1 MRLAPSSRILAAMLA
16 AALLAAPG
24 ALAAGAERPL
34 TEQQYLDIPGIG
46 RVPIPLPPG
55 ARVFSPQRRP
65 TAPVEPELTPERAPQ
80 TARDSLDD
88 LIRRLSLAESDEEE
102 SALAQAI
109 GRLWAR
115 SASPTVDLLM
125 HRALVAVGVGA
136 ESLALDLFDRIVILE
151 PEWAEALVGRANV
164 RIALGDLDG
173 AERDLE
179 SALRLEPRRF
189 DALGALGALRE
200 RAGAAARALEAYR
213 RARALDPRREEW
225 RKAEERLRL
234 EVEGR
239 DI

>member
-1 MRLAPSSRILAAMLA
+1 MRLAPSSRFFAAALA
-16 AALLAAPG
+16 AAIFAAPG
-24 ALAAGAERPL
+24 ALAAGAERPF

-55 ARVFSPQRRP
+55 ARVFPPQRR
-65 TAPVEPELTPERAPQ
+65 TAPLEPEFAPERPPEI
-80 TARDSLDD
+80 ARDSLDD
-88 LIRRLSLAESDEEE
+88 LIRRLTLAESEEE
-102 SALAQAI
+102 GSALAQAI

-115 SASPTVDLLM
+115 SGSATADLLLR
-125 HRALVAVGVGA
+125 RAMGA
-136 ESLALDLFDRIVILE
+136 ASLGADSLALDLFDRIVILE
-151 PEWAEALVGRANV
+151 PAWVEALVGRANV
-164 RIALGDLDG
+164 RLALGDLDG

-179 SALRLEPRRF
+179 SAVRLEPRRF
-189 DALGALGALRE
+189 DALGTLGALRE
-200 RAGAAARALEAYR
+200 RVGAPARALEAYR

>member
-1 MRLAPSSRILAAMLA
+1 MLVAAPLA
-16 AALLAAPG
+16 AAPLPDSG
-24 ALAAGAERPL
+24 ALADGRERPF
-34 TEQQYLDIPGIG
+34 TEQQYVDIPGIG

-55 ARVFSPQRRP
+55 ARVFSPQRRS
-65 TAPVEPELTPERAPQ
+65 APLAPELAPEHAPEI
-80 TARDSLDD
+80 ARDSLDD
-88 LIRRLSLAESDEEE
+88 LIRRLSLADSEEE
-102 SALAQAI
+102 GGALAQAI

-115 SASPTVDLLM
+115 SGSPTADMLLR
-125 HRALVAVGVGA
+125 RAMAAASVGA
-136 ESLALDLFDRIVILE
+136 DSLALDIFDRIVILE
-151 PEWAEALVGRANV
+151 PAWAEALVGRANI

-173 AERDLE
+173 AEHDLE

-200 RAGAAARALEAYR
+200 RIGAPARALDAYR
-213 RARALDPRREEW
+213 RARTLDPRHEEW

>member
-1 MRLAPSSRILAAMLA
+1 MRLAPLSRSIAAALA

-24 ALAAGAERPL
+24 ALAAGAEAPFSER
-34 TEQQYLDIPGIG
+34 QYLDIPGIG

-55 ARVFSPQRRP
+55 ARVFSPQRRS
-65 TAPVEPELTPERAPQ
+65 APVEPELAPERPPQ
-80 TARDSLDD
+80 IARDSLED
-88 LIRRLSLAESDEEE
+88 LIRRLTLAENEEEE

-115 SASPTVDLLM
+115 SGSPTADLLLR
-125 HRALVAVGVGA
+125 RAMAAASLGA
-136 ESLALDLFDRIVILE
+136 DNLALDLFDRIVTLE
-151 PEWAEALVGRANV
+151 PAWAEALVGRANV
-164 RIALGDLDG
+164 RITLGDLDG
-173 AERDLE
+173 AERDLD

-189 DALGALGALRE
+189 DALGTLGAVRE
-200 RAGAAARALEAYR
+200 RVGAPARALEAYR